1 MGGTE
6 SSPDKETL
14 KPAVP
19 PPVVDLDS
27 ILKEWAWK
35 KYSITAS
42 EDRLSYKDVEFK
54 VIWDSV
60 HFDTR
65 DVSYGSK
72 EGPSPSQ
79 TTTVFQSDYANNT
92 NETQEHNFSTQRTT
106 EATSTTDL
114 TNGFTRGVKNG
125 ICIPVP
131 PEVTKVT
138 SGFGNEVIVESE
150 NSNSVKHSITWT
162 ANSNIRVPPM
172 SRTVATLHI
181 NQQTFNCRFTA
192 LVAFKGQVKITLSS
206 IRSGAFLMTVENRI
220 GQIVSDMF
228 EAYGYVYTDDDTQ
241 SVHTDGRTVF
251 WSVGGSLSFKY
262 GVSQKVEVSH
272 VGSPRR

>member
-14 KPAVP
+14 QHTVP
-19 PPVVDLDS
+19 PPVVDLES
-27 ILKEWAWK
+27 ILKKWAWRQ
-35 KYSITAS
+35 YSSTAN
-42 EDRLSYKDVEFK
+42 EATLPYKDVEFK

-65 DVSYGSK
+65 DLSYGSK
-72 EGPSPSQ
+72 KGPSPSQ
-79 TTTVFQSDYANNT
+79 TTMVFQSDYANNT

-106 EATSTTDL
+106 EATSTTVL

-138 SGFGNEVIVESE
+138 SGFGNEVTVESE
-150 NSNSVKHSITWT
+150 NINSVKHSMTWT

-181 NQQTFNCRFTA
+181 NQQTFDCKFTA
-192 LVAFKGQVKITLSS
+192 VVAFKGRVKITLSS
-206 IRSGAFLMTVENRI
+206 IRSGAFLMSVENKI
-220 GQIVSDMF
+220 GQIVNDMF
-228 EAYGYVYTDDDTQ
+228 EAYGYAYNDDDTQ

-272 VGSPRR
+272 VGRPRR